1 MDENITIGQIKD
13 VKAELAKI
21 STIGEWKALG
31 RQIKKKFNLNTDRE
45 AIDLLN
51 YAKNYTE

>member
-1 MDENITIGQIKD
+1 MNDSITIAQIKY

-31 RQIKKKFNLNTDRE
+31 RRIKQELGLNTDRE

-51 YAKNYTE
+51 YAEDYAE